1 MKKTRTNFH
10 NELLKFCPNVYFQ
23 PPENLRMKYPCI
35 VYSRSTDYT
44 THSNDKFYFAT
55 RRYDLTLIGF
65 KVTDEISDEMRAY
78 FPMCEVTQY
87 YVADNLNH
95 TKIKIYF

>member
-1 MKKTRTNFH
+1 
-10 NELLKFCPNVYFQ
+10 
-23 PPENLRMKYPCI
+23 MKYPCI
-35 VYSRSTDYT
+35 VYSRSADFT
-44 THSNDKFYFAT
+44 TRSNDRLYFAT

-78 FPMCEVTQY
+78 FPMCEVTQH

-95 TKIKIYF
+95 TKMKVYF

>member
-1 MKKTRTNFH
+1 MKKMRIDFH

-23 PPENLRMKYPCI
+23 PPENLKMKYPCI
-35 VYSRSTDYT
+35 VYSRSTDFT
-44 THSNDKFYFAT
+44 IRSNDILYLAT

-65 KVTDEISDEMRAY
+65 KVTDETCDRIREY
-78 FPMCEVTQY
+78 FPMCDITQH

-95 TKIKIYF
+95 TKIKVYF

>member
-1 MKKTRTNFH
+1 MKKTRIDFH

-23 PPENLRMKYPCI
+23 PPENVRMKYPCI
-35 VYSRSTDYT
+35 VYSRSTDFT
-44 THSNDKFYFAT
+44 THSNDKLYLAT

-65 KVTDEISDEMRAY
+65 KVTDETCDEIRAY
-78 FPMCEVTQY
+78 FPMCEITQH

-95 TKIKIYF
+95 TKIKVYF